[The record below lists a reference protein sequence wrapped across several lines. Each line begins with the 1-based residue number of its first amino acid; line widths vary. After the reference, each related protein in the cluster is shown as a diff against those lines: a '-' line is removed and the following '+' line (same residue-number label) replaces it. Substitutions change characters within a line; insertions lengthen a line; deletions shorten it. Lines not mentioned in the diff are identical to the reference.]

1 MKRLPSAIV
10 KNLRVNAMVP
20 YAVES
25 PTYQRRVIEE
35 IAGFM
40 IIPLQRRD
48 EMLARNIY
56 HKGGE
61 RPVPALERFRIALN
75 LRGSGLAGGAYG
87 SINQT
92 VNFISM

>member
-10 KNLRVNAMVP
+10 KNLPVNATVP

-56 HKGGE
+56 RKGGE